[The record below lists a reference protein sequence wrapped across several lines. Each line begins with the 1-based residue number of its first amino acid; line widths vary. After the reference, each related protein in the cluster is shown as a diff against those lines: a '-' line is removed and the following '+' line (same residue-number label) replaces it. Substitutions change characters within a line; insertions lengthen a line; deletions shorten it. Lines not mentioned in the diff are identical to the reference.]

1 MTVNIPIEEED
12 IFFII
17 LKIKMNL
24 PIRDSKKGRKE
35 GKKAN
40 IANQRKKDLI
50 KDKDET
56 SNQRSKNIK
65 E

>member
-40 IANQRKKDLI
+40 IAN
-50 KDKDET
+50 
-56 SNQRSKNIK
+56 
-65 E
+65 